1 MLRQFKLMVL
11 QQSSASDSSRL
22 PILVPLDSDFLSP
35 TWLDQSRSEAER
47 TFDTKE
53 TSLFLLFR
61 QESCI
66 FLHRNHTE
74 EEVSLD
80 TQKLYGR
87 PQLTRKARLEAANP
101 SPCRTCPTDLPS
113 PALTSRDPDHEAHLA
128 RPGGLLPPIITM
140 IATLTISPRPI
151 PLHPDRINPVETLL
165 FTMIGLG
172 KHTLIREGPGAGAR

>member
-1 MLRQFKLMVL
+1 MLRQFKLAVL
-11 QQSSASDSSRL
+11 QQSSNSSRL
-22 PILVPLDSDFLSP
+22 PILVPLDFRLLTTNSVGSKQVGSGADFRYKGNLPFPSFWTGILHLP
-35 TWLDQSRSEAER
+35 TS
-47 TFDTKE
+47 
-53 TSLFLLFR
+53 
-61 QESCI
+61 
-66 FLHRNHTE
+66 NHTG

-87 PQLTRKARLEAANP
+87 PQLTGKARLEAANP
-101 SPCRTCPTDLPS
+101 SPCRTCPTDLPF

-128 RPGGLLPPIITM
+128 RPGGLLPPIVTM
-140 IATLTISPRPI
+140 ITTLTISPRPI